1 MKRKRYK
8 QRKKMKIS
16 KFQFQ
21 EFQKQKDMTETYLQD
36 NVYEV
41 QLNNGFKDRQLLNQ
55 AEGKD
60 IDGTEP
66 MSAKALEKSVPT
78 ANSNESDKSQNDFPT
93 NSNNWHYLYEEE
105 SDSDHRWDSF
115 KKEEE
120 EMHRC
125 DAEREKQCSEKY
137 EEFVDTEPCF
147 PPCTDVTIKLPEKL
161 TAVDKTFIKSKVL
174 EMKMNEERAKE
185 VACYYRDRCSE
196 LKGRVLEVQK
206 EQMEYKVQ
214 KKIRSDTFGETK

>member
-8 QRKKMKIS
+8 QRKKMKIL

-93 NSNNWHYLYEEE
+93 NSNNWHYLIK
-105 SDSDHRWDSF
+105 RKVIQIIGGIAL
-115 KKEEE
+115 KKKRKKCVGV
-120 EMHRC
+120 M
-125 DAEREKQCSEKY
+125 
-137 EEFVDTEPCF
+137 
-147 PPCTDVTIKLPEKL
+147 
-161 TAVDKTFIKSKVL
+161 
-174 EMKMNEERAKE
+174 
-185 VACYYRDRCSE
+185 
-196 LKGRVLEVQK
+196 QK
-206 EQMEYKVQ
+206 EKSSVVKNMKNLLILNHVFHHALMSQLNYQ
-214 KKIRSDTFGETK
+214 KNLQLWTKLLLNQKY